1 MRYPE
6 TRPPAFTLTA
16 GPVDAYPEV
25 LRAMGA
31 TVLYDYDPAFQAY
44 YEAVARK
51 AQKAMETDEPPV
63 ILQGEPVL
71 GLEAA
76 AASLIAKDDVVL
88 NLASGVYG
96 KGFGYW
102 ASRYAAR
109 VDEIEVAYDDCI
121 DPEAVREHLKAHPET
136 RVVAVCHHD
145 TPSGTL
151 NDINAI
157 GAVAA
162 QAGALLI
169 VDAVSSW
176 GGMKSSPDACLAAIY
191 VTGPNK
197 CLGCP
202 PGLTLAAV
210 SDAAWAKMEAN
221 KDAPFASMLSFIDW
235 KNAWKAGRPFP
246 FTPSVAE
253 INGLGAALDRFL
265 DEGPETVWARHAL
278 TAAATRDGV
287 RAMGIDIW
295 PAREE
300 IASPTCTAVKMPGG
314 TDAGPIIAEA
324 RARYGV
330 SLSAGRGETLGKLIR
345 IGHMGPTA
353 QPMFAHVAAAAL
365 GGALAANGVAVDI
378 AAGLAA
384 VQARLDAEH

>member
-1 MRYPE
+1 MYYPE
-6 TRPPAFTLTA
+6 KRPPAFTLTA

-31 TVLYDYDPAFQAY
+31 TVLYDFDPAFQAH
-44 YEAVARK
+44 YEAVALK
-51 AQKAMETDEPPV
+51 AQKAMKTKAPPT
-63 ILQGEPVL
+63 ILHGEPVL

-76 AASLIAKDDVVL
+76 AASFIARDDVVL

-102 ASRYAAR
+102 AARYAAR
-109 VDEIEVAYDDCI
+109 VDEIEVPYDDCI
-121 DPEAVREHLKAHPET
+121 DPEAVRKHLKAHPET
-136 RVVAVCHHD
+136 AMVAACHHD

-151 NDINAI
+151 NDVDAI
-157 GAVAA
+157 GEVAA
-162 QAGALLI
+162 EVGALFL

-176 GGMKSSPDACLAAIY
+176 AGMETSPGACKADIY

-202 PGLTLAAV
+202 PGLTLSAV
-210 SDAAWAKMEAN
+210 SDNAWEKIDAN
-221 KDAPFASMLSFIDW
+221 PDAPFSSMLSYKDW
-235 KNAWKAGRPFP
+235 RNAWKATEPFP

-253 INGLGAALDRFL
+253 VNGLDAALDRYL
-265 DEGPETVWARHAL
+265 SEGPEAVWARHAL
-278 TAAATRDGV
+278 TSAATRDGV

-295 PAREE
+295 PVREE
-300 IASPTCTAVKMPGG
+300 IASPTCTAVRMPDGI
-314 TDAGPIIAEA
+314 DAGPIIIAA

-330 SLSAGRGETLGKLIR
+330 SLSAGRAETLGKLIR

-353 QPMFAHVAAAAL
+353 QPMFAHVAVAAL
-365 GGALAANGVAVDI
+365 GGALAAEGVKTEI

-384 VQARLDAEH
+384 VQARLDA